1 MNKLTYQALIL
12 EHDLSPETVY
22 YASYFS
28 DGHDL
33 YIAYYNGIH
42 DMFFVLDTRTNK
54 VSRFK
59 TNTNVS
65 DEFKE
70 DTDSLDYEVLTDFNH
85 VLYEKVHGQ

>member
-12 EHDLSPETVY
+12 EHSLRPETIY

-28 DGHDL
+28 DDYDL

-42 DMFFVLDTRTNK
+42 DMFFVLNTKTNK
-54 VSRFK
+54 VGRFK
-59 TNTNVS
+59 PNTNVS
-65 DEFKE
+65 DEFRM
-70 DTDSLDYEVLTDFNH
+70 DTDSPDYEMLTDFNH